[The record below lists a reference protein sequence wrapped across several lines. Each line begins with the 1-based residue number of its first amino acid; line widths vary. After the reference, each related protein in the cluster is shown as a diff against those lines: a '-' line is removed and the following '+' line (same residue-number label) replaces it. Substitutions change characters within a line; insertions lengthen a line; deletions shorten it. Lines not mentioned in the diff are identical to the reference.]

1 MTFCPQDLFC
11 GGGVLMLKVKNT
23 IYFPYGPTETVHF
36 RACILHPEQWVA
48 TFSLHKGLGLKHLE
62 RYWKQNH
69 SFNHSPLMSL
79 MWQMLPDLPPLPF
92 LHTVCDQRLNSGK
105 VWEWGYLVHTFSV
118 QYMPISINCD
128 KMFNFNMTL
137 TICCVARTATWSSR
151 LDQWFRWAFKN

>member
-11 GGGVLMLKVKNT
+11 GGGVLMLKAENT
-23 IYFPYGPTETVHF
+23 IYFPYGPTETVHI

-48 TFSLHKGLGLKHLE
+48 TFPLHKGLGLKHLE

-79 MWQMLPDLPPLPF
+79 MWQMLPDLPLSISTYCKDW
-92 LHTVCDQRLNSGK
+92 TVGRSGNEAT
-105 VWEWGYLVHTFSV
+105 WYTPFSV
-118 QYMPISINCD
+118 QYMPIPINCD
-128 KMFNFNMTL
+128 KIFNFNMTL
-137 TICCVARTATWSSR
+137 TVCCVARTATWSSR